1 MFKKIFKMKC
11 PACKSVMIDEIDIFQ
26 HKPYECINCKTLL
39 KVSNL
44 YKIGY
49 IIFVFLTF
57 LISISIADK
66 LIYENTVFQKVFIR
80 PLIAEESIY

>member
-26 HKPYECINCKTLL
+26 HKPYECINCKTSL

-57 LISISIADK
+57 
-66 LIYENTVFQKVFIR
+66 
-80 PLIAEESIY
+80 